1 MKKTLLLLLVF
12 LLGTTQIFAAKLR
25 VNNRSGI
32 NANYTSL
39 SSAIAAAS
47 AGDTIYVEPSSS
59 SYGAVSLSKKLTI
72 IGNGYFETPSP
83 AFVGNTTLQADT
95 NESKISTFSFL
106 AGSAGST
113 VMGVVFSS
121 NVYLY
126 DSSITLKRNS
136 FWSYYL
142 YFYSGVLK
150 NIDIRQNFFYNAAVT
165 YSYPSVST
173 NINFQNNIFYNSTIG
188 LPNDLSGFAQNNV
201 FVGSSSGMNC
211 YNFQVNNNIMVLGY
225 FTPNNCVYFNN
236 IGTSTQFGNANNNQQ
251 NVSTAT
257 LFAHYTTG
265 TETRYTLNPTGPG
278 IGAGFNG
285 ADVGIFGGPDPYK
298 LSGIP
303 PVPTIYSLSAPA
315 TTVTNTLPVTISTRS
330 ND

>member
-1 MKKTLLLLLVF
+1 MKKTLLLLFVF
-12 LLGTTQIFAAKLR
+12 LLGTAQIFAAKLR

-39 SSAIAAAS
+39 SAAITAAS
-47 AGDTIYVEPSSS
+47 AGDTIYVEPSSF
-59 SYGAVSLSKKLTI
+59 SYGSVNLSKKLTI
-72 IGNGYFETPSP
+72 IGNGYFQTPTTP
-83 AFVGNTTLQADT
+83 LVGNTTLQADT
-95 NESKISTFSFL
+95 NESVLGNFYFA

-113 VMGVVFSS
+113 VMGVVLNGS
-121 NVYLY
+121 VYLY
-126 DSSITLKRNS
+126 DSSITLKRNC
-136 FWSYYL
+136 FMNYYL
-142 YFYSGVLK
+142 YFYTGVLK

-165 YSYPSVST
+165 YYFPSVST
-173 NINFQNNIFYNSTIG
+173 NINFQNNIFFNTTFS
-188 LPNDLSGFAQNNV
+188 LPTDLSGFAQNNV
-201 FVGSSSGMNC
+201 FSGSSLSC
-211 YNFQVNNNIMVLGY
+211 YNFQVNNNIMIAGS

-251 NVSTAT
+251 NVGTAT

-265 TETRYTLNPTGPG
+265 TETRYTLSPTGPG

-285 ADVGIFGGPDPYK
+285 VDVGIFGGPDPYK

>member
-1 MKKTLLLLLVF
+1 MKKTLLLLFVF
-12 LLGTTQIFAAKLR
+12 LLGTAQIFAAKLR

-39 SSAIAAAS
+39 SAAISAAS

-59 SYGAVSLSKKLTI
+59 SYGSVNLTKKLTI
-72 IGNGYFETPSP
+72 IGNGYFQTPTTP
-83 AFVGNTTLQADT
+83 LVGNTTLQADT
-95 NESKISTFSFL
+95 NESVLGSFSFS

-113 VMGVVFSS
+113 VMGVVF
-121 NVYLY
+121 NNYIYLY
-126 DSSITLKRNS
+126 DSSITLKRNC
-136 FWSYYL
+136 FMNYYL
-142 YFYSGVLK
+142 YFYTGVLN
-150 NIDIRQNFFYNAAVT
+150 NIDIRQNLFYSAAVT
-165 YSYPSVST
+165 YYSPSVST
-173 NINFQNNIFYNSTIG
+173 NINFQNNIFFNTTFS
-188 LPNDLSGFAQNNV
+188 LPTGLSGFAQNNV
-201 FVGSSSGMNC
+201 FSGSTLNC
-211 YNFQVNNNIMVLGY
+211 YNFQVNNNIMITGS

-251 NVSTAT
+251 NVGTAT

-265 TETRYTLNPTGPG
+265 TETRYTLSPTGPG

-285 ADVGIFGGPDPYK
+285 VDVGIFGGPDPYK